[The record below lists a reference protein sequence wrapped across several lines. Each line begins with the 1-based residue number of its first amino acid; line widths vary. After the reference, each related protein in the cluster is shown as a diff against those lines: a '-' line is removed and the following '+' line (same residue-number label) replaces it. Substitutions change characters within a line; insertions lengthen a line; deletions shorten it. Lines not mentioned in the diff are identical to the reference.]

1 MKKLLASLFLLASFN
16 LMAEPQLG
24 KDYEQTTQP
33 LTTTNPAKVEV
44 MEIFWYGC
52 SHCHDFEPLL
62 NPWVKKLPADVAFVR
77 LPGLPNTSWAPMA
90 KTFYVME
97 SFNLGEKYHTALF
110 DAIHK
115 QKALNPT
122 DEVAAANWLTK
133 ISGLDKKKV
142 DEAYKSFAVNMKLN
156 RAAQIFR
163 SSGATGVPSLM
174 IDGKYITSSTMTGSY
189 ENALKTADFLVAK
202 ARAEKKSK

>member
-1 MKKLLASLFLLASFN
+1 MKKLLASLLLLASFN

-24 KDYEQTTQP
+24 SDYEQTVQLLPTA
-33 LTTTNPAKVEV
+33 NPAKVEV

-52 SHCHDFEPLL
+52 GHCNDFDPML
-62 NPWVKKLPADVAFVR
+62 NAWVKKLPADVAFVR
-77 LPGLPNTSWAPMA
+77 VPGLPDPRWAPMA

-97 SFNLGEKYHTALF
+97 TFGLGEKYHTALF

-115 QKALNPT
+115 QKILNPT
-122 DEVAAANWLTK
+122 DEAAAASWLTK

-142 DEAYKSFAVNMKLN
+142 DEAYKSFGISTKTN

-163 SSGATGVPSLM
+163 ASGATGVPSLV

-189 ENALKTADFLVAK
+189 DNALKATDFLVSK